1 MGWGGGCLL
10 GLRALSATECAPLP
24 PYIWTLYILFLCVSF
39 LVGCAIV
46 CTGRPLCPLEGSDR
60 TQATDLLLA
69 RVQCL
74 WCRARWQPAAKC
86 EAALSGAAVPRVK

>member
-46 CTGRPLCPLEGSDR
+46 CTGRPLCP
-60 TQATDLLLA
+60 
-69 RVQCL
+69 
-74 WCRARWQPAAKC
+74 
-86 EAALSGAAVPRVK
+86 